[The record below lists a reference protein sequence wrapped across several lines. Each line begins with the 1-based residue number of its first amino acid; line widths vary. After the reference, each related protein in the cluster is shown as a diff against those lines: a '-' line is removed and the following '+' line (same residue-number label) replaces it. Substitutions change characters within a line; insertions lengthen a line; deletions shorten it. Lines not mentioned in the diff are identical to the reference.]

1 MRNVLRAF
9 TALLGVLVIGVG
21 AWADSEPLT
30 PQNPISGR
38 VVEISQVGELFL
50 HLDTDGDGVGD
61 IWAQI
66 EADSSVLVDVDGQ
79 PLSPSD
85 IVLGTLVLLTRYK
98 FEGKFY
104 EVIQAV
110 VGEGELSGNGALSG
124 RIVDTFPFGEN
135 VYVNLDT
142 DGDGLG
148 DLAVKVKRSGLMTDA
163 SGRAMSSDALQPG
176 VRLQVIS
183 FTLDA
188 DGFFVTWH
196 VIVGAAE
203 DAATSPLPLVAG
215 TLVERHTL
223 GGAVFV
229 RLDNDGDGL
238 GELPVRLSAET
249 QLSDTSGKALTLEDA
264 QLGVRLEVLRYTF
277 VEGYYETFE
286 GVINL

>member
-1 MRNVLRAF
+1 
-9 TALLGVLVIGVG
+9 
-21 AWADSEPLT
+21 
-30 PQNPISGR
+30 
-38 VVEISQVGELFL
+38 
-50 HLDTDGDGVGD
+50 
-61 IWAQI
+61 
-66 EADSSVLVDVDGQ
+66 
-79 PLSPSD
+79 
-85 IVLGTLVLLTRYK
+85 
-98 FEGKFY
+98 
-104 EVIQAV
+104 
-110 VGEGELSGNGALSG
+110 
-124 RIVDTFPFGEN
+124 
-135 VYVNLDT
+135 
-142 DGDGLG
+142 
-148 DLAVKVKRSGLMTDA
+148 
-163 SGRAMSSDALQPG
+163 
-176 VRLQVIS
+176 VIS